1 MIRITIQPNRIPE
14 QLKRISAAV
23 QSGWWD
29 RYAPVATGLL
39 EREQDR
45 HFQAQAGPNGET
57 WAPFSPL
64 TLAIS
69 QGQAALKVGGQGN
82 ARLSKSGKRVT
93 AINKALGSQQSAT
106 IRRTSGSQLLM
117 GDGILRA
124 SVTSGGAGAIRE
136 TGQNYLLLGTNLI
149 YAKTQHKGA
158 DITVTPAMRGY
169 LSAVLGSWFLGQKI
183 HIPARPFLGT
193 GDAVKKE
200 LVVAAKDSLDK
211 AVRDAA
217 R

>member
-1 MIRITIQPNRIPE
+1 MQPNRIPE
-14 QLKRISAAV
+14 QLRRISQAV
-23 QSGWWD
+23 QTGWWE
-29 RYAPVATGLL
+29 RYAPVAVGLL

-45 HFQAQAGPNGET
+45 HFQSQSGPNGEA

-69 QGQAALKVGGQGN
+69 QGQAALKVGAQGN

-93 AINKALGSQQSAT
+93 AINKAKGSQQSAT

-124 SVTSGGAGAIRE
+124 SVTSGGQGAIRE
-136 TGQNYLLLGTNLI
+136 TGQNYLTLGTNLI
-149 YAKTQHKGA
+149 YAKTQQQGA

-169 LSAVLGSWFLGQKI
+169 LSAVLGSWFVGQKI
-183 HIPARPFLGT
+183 HVPARPFLGT
-193 GDAVKKE
+193 GDTARKE
-200 LVVAAKDSLDK
+200 LVVAAKDSLEK
-211 AVRDAA
+211 AIRDAA